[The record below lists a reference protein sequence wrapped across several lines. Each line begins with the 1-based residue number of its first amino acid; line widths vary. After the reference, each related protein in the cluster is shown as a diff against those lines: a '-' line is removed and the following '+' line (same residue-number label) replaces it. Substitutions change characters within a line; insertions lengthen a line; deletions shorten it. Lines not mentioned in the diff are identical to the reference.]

1 MNSDPFEEDAMTAAL
16 TFAAPELPE
25 LLKRRDLTVDDVAH
39 LPAEIHYELIDGR
52 LALSPSALPL
62 HNWIGQRVAAVCEV
76 NQPPDVIIGTD
87 QSVMIDF
94 HNERRPDVVA
104 IFEEGAG
111 VSPVLASDVLFA
123 FEIISPSSKSVD
135 RKDKRRVYA
144 ASRISRYWVID
155 PLAER
160 VSLTGFV
167 LGPDGQYRQTV
178 HTDEPLTIEEPW
190 KITLDLAAWTDRR
203 DRLEQAVR
211 DRQPDIR

>member
-1 MNSDPFEEDAMTAAL
+1 MTAAL
-16 TFAAPELPE
+16 TFATPDLAD

-39 LPAEIHYELIDGR
+39 LPEDLHYELIDGR
-52 LALSPSALPL
+52 LVLSPSAMPL
-62 HNWIGQRVAAVCEV
+62 HNWIGQRVATACEV
-76 NQPPDVIIGTD
+76 NQPPGVIISTD
-87 QSVMIDF
+87 QSVMLDS

-104 IFEEGAG
+104 IFDEGAG
-111 VSPVLASDVLFA
+111 VSPVLVTDVLFA

-135 RKDKRRVYA
+135 RKDKRKVYA
-144 ASRISRYWVID
+144 TARISRYWVID

-190 KITLDLAAWTDRR
+190 KITLDPSAWTDRR
-203 DRLEQAVR
+203 DRLERARR
-211 DRQPDIR
+211 DR

>member
-1 MNSDPFEEDAMTAAL
+1 MNGDPFEEETMTAAL
-16 TFAAPELPE
+16 TFATPDLAD

-39 LPAEIHYELIDGR
+39 LPEDLHYELIDGR
-52 LALSPSALPL
+52 LVLSPSAMPL
-62 HNWIGQRVAAVCEV
+62 HNWIGQRVATACEV
-76 NQPPDVIIGTD
+76 NQPPGVIISTD
-87 QSVMIDF
+87 QSVMLDS

-104 IFEEGAG
+104 IFDEGAG
-111 VSPVLASDVLFA
+111 VSPVLVTDVLFA

-135 RKDKRRVYA
+135 RKDKRKVYA
-144 ASRISRYWVID
+144 TARISRYWVID

-190 KITLDLAAWTDRR
+190 KITLDPSAWTDRR
-203 DRLEQAVR
+203 DRLERARR
-211 DRQPDIR
+211 DR